1 MQSDLTRVPRETVQT
16 STPREQSMFRTVF
29 AGLFGNLLEWFD
41 YAVFGFLV
49 GPIGAAF
56 FPADNASVQGLKA
69 WGLFAVGFFARPIGG
84 IVLGR
89 MGDRKGRRWLLTISV
104 GLIAGSTLVIGCLPT
119 HSQIGWLAPA
129 ILVLCRLTQG
139 FSLGGEFT
147 GSMAYTTEHAKPFM
161 RGLISSS
168 TALGTSL
175 GFLTGSA
182 AVMVLDQVLSK
193 DQIAAWGWRLP
204 FLFSVMLALFGWWL
218 RRSLHESEA
227 GEKAKEMVAR
237 PPVFAAIAADWK
249 PSLQLFA
256 IVAFSNALYYFVFN
270 AAVIS
275 AKAGDDANAA
285 RFQTANTIA
294 LVFVAASKVVGGW
307 MSDRMGRR
315 GSALLYTGWA
325 LAVMVPGWLAMTHLP
340 IEPSAFLAAQ
350 LLMGIPVAM
359 ALGMQGA
366 MLVEMFPVANRV
378 VSMSFAYSVAMA
390 LSGGIMPGLD
400 SWFSNEL
407 KMPHLTMAWI
417 GLLGVL
423 AMLVLGGMKDTTG
436 RDLKA

>member
-1 MQSDLTRVPRETVQT
+1 MHSDLTQT
-16 STPREQSMFRTVF
+16 GAAREQSMFRTVF

-56 FPADNASVQGLKA
+56 FPADNPSVQNLKA

-89 MGDRKGRRWLLTISV
+89 MGDRKGRRWLLTVSV
-104 GLIAGSTLVIGCLPT
+104 ALIAVSTLVIGCLPT
-119 HSQIGWLAPA
+119 HAQIGWLAPA

-147 GSMAYTTEHAKPFM
+147 GSMAYTTEHAKPLM

-204 FLFSVMLALFGWWL
+204 FLFSVVMALFGWWL

-227 GEKAKEMVAR
+227 GEKA
-237 PPVFAAIAADWK
+237 
-249 PSLQLFA
+249 
-256 IVAFSNALYYFVFN
+256 
-270 AAVIS
+270 
-275 AKAGDDANAA
+275 
-285 RFQTANTIA
+285 
-294 LVFVAASKVVGGW
+294 
-307 MSDRMGRR
+307 
-315 GSALLYTGWA
+315 
-325 LAVMVPGWLAMTHLP
+325 
-340 IEPSAFLAAQ
+340 
-350 LLMGIPVAM
+350 
-359 ALGMQGA
+359 
-366 MLVEMFPVANRV
+366 
-378 VSMSFAYSVAMA
+378 
-390 LSGGIMPGLD
+390 
-400 SWFSNEL
+400 
-407 KMPHLTMAWI
+407 
-417 GLLGVL
+417 
-423 AMLVLGGMKDTTG
+423 
-436 RDLKA
+436 

>member
-1 MQSDLTRVPRETVQT
+1 MDAQSASAPAQ
-16 STPREQSMFRTVF
+16 STFRTVF

-49 GPIGAAF
+49 LPIGAAF
-56 FPADNASVQGLKA
+56 FPSDDPRAQALKT

-84 IVLGR
+84 IILGR
-89 MGDRKGRRWLLTISV
+89 MGDTKGRRWLLTVSV
-104 GLIAGSTLVIGCLPT
+104 TLIAASTLVIGCLPT
-119 HSQIGWLAPA
+119 HQQIGWLAPA
-129 ILVLCRLTQG
+129 ILMLCRLTQG

-182 AVMVLDQVLSK
+182 VVMVLDQVLTP
-193 DQIAAWGWRLP
+193 DQINQWGWRVP
-204 FLFSVMLALFGWWL
+204 FLLSVVLAIVGWWL
-218 RRSLHESEA
+218 RRGIHESEA
-227 GEKAKEMVAR
+227 GEAAR
-237 PPVFAAIAADWK
+237 EISNRPQVFKAIAVDWK

-256 IVAFSNALYYFVFN
+256 IVAFSNALYYYVFN
-270 AAVIS
+270 ASVIS
-275 AKAGDDANAA
+275 AKAADPSNAA
-285 RFQTANTIA
+285 RFQAANTVA
-294 LVFVAASKVVGGW
+294 LMFVAVGKVLGGW

-315 GSALLYTGWA
+315 GSAILFTVWGLF
-325 LAVMVPGWLAMTHLP
+325 VMVPGWLAMTHMP
-340 IEPSAFLAAQ
+340 IEPHAFLASQ
-350 LLMGIPVAM
+350 LLMGIPIAM
-359 ALGMQGA
+359 SLGMQGA

-400 SWFSNEL
+400 KWFTTEWN
-407 KMPHLTMAWI
+407 MPGLTMAWI
-417 GLLGVL
+417 GALGVL
-423 AMLVLGGMKDTTG
+423 ASIVLLCMRDTTG
-436 RDLKA
+436 RDLRT

>member
-1 MQSDLTRVPRETVQT
+1 MQA
-16 STPREQSMFRTVF
+16 STASAPAQSTFRTVF

-56 FPADNASVQGLKA
+56 FPADDPQVQTLKA

-89 MGDRKGRRWLLTISV
+89 MGDRKGRRWLLTVSV
-104 GLIAGSTLVIGCLPT
+104 SLIAVSTLVIGCLPGYDR
-119 HSQIGWLAPA
+119 IGLLAPA
-129 ILVLCRLTQG
+129 LLVACRLTQG

-182 AVMVLDQVLSK
+182 AVMVLDQALTK
-193 DQIAAWGWRLP
+193 DQINAWGWRLP
-204 FLFSVMLALFGWWL
+204 FLFSVAMALFGWWL

-227 GEKAKEMVAR
+227 GEKAKEIAMR
-237 PPVFAAIAADWK
+237 PPVFSAIAADWK

-256 IVAFSNALYYFVFN
+256 IVAFSNALYYYVFN

-275 AKAGDDANAA
+275 AKAADAANAA
-285 RFQTANTIA
+285 AFQTSNTVA
-294 LVFVAASKVVGGW
+294 LMFVAVGKVLGGW
-307 MSDRMGRR
+307 MSDRLGRR
-315 GSALLYTGWA
+315 GSALVFTLWG
-325 LAVMVPGWLAMTHLP
+325 LAVMVPGWLAMTHMP
-340 IEPSAFLAAQ
+340 IQPSAFLSAQ
-350 LLMGIPVAM
+350 LLMGIPIAM

-390 LSGGIMPGLD
+390 LSGGIMPMLD
-400 SWFSNEL
+400 SWFTNEL
-407 KMPHLTMAWI
+407 KRPGITMAWI
-417 GLLGVL
+417 GGLGVL
-423 AMLVLGGMKDTTG
+423 ATFVLLRMRDTTG
-436 RDLKA
+436 RDLKT

>member
-1 MQSDLTRVPRETVQT
+1 
-16 STPREQSMFRTVF
+16 
-29 AGLFGNLLEWFD
+29 
-41 YAVFGFLV
+41 
-49 GPIGAAF
+49 
-56 FPADNASVQGLKA
+56 
-69 WGLFAVGFFARPIGG
+69 
-84 IVLGR
+84 
-89 MGDRKGRRWLLTISV
+89 MGDRKGRRWLLTVSV
-104 GLIAGSTLVIGCLPT
+104 ALIAVSTLVIGCLPT
-119 HSQIGWLAPA
+119 HAQIGWLAPA

-147 GSMAYTTEHAKPFM
+147 GSMAYTTEHAKPLM

-204 FLFSVMLALFGWWL
+204 FLFSVVMALFGWWL

-227 GEKAKEMVAR
+227 GEKAKEIAIR

-256 IVAFSNALYYFVFN
+256 IVAFSNALYYYVFN

-275 AKAGDDANAA
+275 AKAGDATNAA

-294 LVFVAASKVVGGW
+294 LMFVAVSKVVGGW

-315 GSALLYTGWA
+315 GSAILYTGWA

-340 IEPSAFLAAQ
+340 IEPSAFLSAQ

-407 KMPHLTMAWI
+407 KMPGLTMVWI
-417 GLLGVL
+417 GVLGVL
-423 AMLVLGGMKDTTG
+423 ALVVLGGMKDTTG